1 MGFAEQ
7 NSDEVGK
14 YKVKIFNGCIR
25 NLHLISHFVT
35 ASPLGEA
42 LRKMTHLWVVS
53 NNCMAGRPIKK
64 RTCALPVKVR
74 AMPENKIPPAM
85 RVDIYYLINVNISG
99 IEIAASKC
107 EITAMPAAIVVSLPS
122 ELGITIVLSPSGI
135 ERRHKAQM

>member
-1 MGFAEQ
+1 MESLPLEGKVGFAEQ

-53 NNCMAGRPIKK
+53 RKCMAGRPIKD
-64 RTCALPVKVR
+64 ALVR
-74 AMPENKIPPAM
+74 S
-85 RVDIYYLINVNISG
+85 R
-99 IEIAASKC
+99 
-107 EITAMPAAIVVSLPS
+107 
-122 ELGITIVLSPSGI
+122 
-135 ERRHKAQM
+135 